1 MNSTVNKLMKRMM
14 DPELN
19 NNFTRRV
26 NKLKPDLT
34 DDDMVSDDKAK
45 QAWEKNSESDK
56 KRTSYRE
63 LFRNFCCS

>member
-1 MNSTVNKLMKRMM
+1 MM

-56 KRTSYRE
+56 KTD
-63 LFRNFCCS
+63 

>member
-56 KRTSYRE
+56 KTD
-63 LFRNFCCS
+63 